1 MGVSYSQYA
10 TTLTSLVTL
19 DIVLV
24 EIYFKFVT

>member
-1 MGVSYSQYA
+1 MGVSYSQYV
-10 TTLTSLVTL
+10 TTLASLVTL